1 MPPARMRNHLTRV
14 NVNHH
19 NLCARGASV
28 LLCAARMNA
37 DTTALLA
44 QLVPRSYVEQG
55 MQSLRSREKMLRT
68 LLAQRRLPEAGFDH
82 STIEWLLNTL
92 ALMDSNNFP
101 GRAGCGEREARIA
114 CPLVARRHWGLGH
127 GIGRSG
133 DVGAV
138 QPKAA
143 GSSACAQLTH
153 ALMLDAIKLSGV
165 RSTKACVVLPVAT
178 GMSLVLVLMSLR
190 KRRPSTARYVVWSRI
205 DQKSCFKAMCSAG
218 FTPVVIELVQEGDE
232 LRTDVDAIERAV
244 RELGA
249 ESVLCVVTTSSCF
262 APRGIDRLPDVARL
276 CCELGVA
283 HVVNNAYGLQSK
295 RVCNVLN
302 EACTQSSAAGGELIF
317 IQSTDKNFC
326 VPVGGSIVA
335 ATSKA
340 AISAVCQSYPGR
352 ASIAPLLDVFITLL
366 HWGRAGYAEALR
378 KREAL
383 APYLHAQL
391 TAVAA
396 AAGERVLH
404 TPHNP
409 ISLAFTLANQ
419 LGGGGG
425 GVAADAAAPPL
436 LPTSDLGALTEIG
449 AMLFKRNISG
459 TRVVIPGVAKIIE
472 GFEFANYGSHTN
484 GRVVPYLTAACN
496 IGMTKEEVDSFIAV
510 LGKVLAKFRKR
521 HT

>member
-1 MPPARMRNHLTRV
+1 MHTTYPFSLAR
-14 NVNHH
+14 
-19 NLCARGASV
+19 AA
-28 LLCAARMNA
+28 LLLSAAQMNA

-68 LLAQRRLPEAGFDH
+68 LLAQRRLPETGFDD
-82 STIEWLLNTL
+82 STIDWLLNTL

-143 GSSACAQLTH
+143 GSSVCAQLTH

-190 KRRPSTARYVVWSRI
+190 KRRPSAARYVVWSRI

-249 ESVLCVVTTSSCF
+249 DSVLCVVTTSSCF

-276 CCELGVA
+276 CCDLGVA

-302 EACTQSSAAGGELIF
+302 EACVQSRAAGGDLIF

-391 TAVAA
+391 SAVAA
-396 AAGERVLH
+396 AAGERVLN

-419 LGGGGG
+419 LGGGGE
-425 GVAADAAAPPL
+425 AAGDAAAPPPAAL
-436 LPTSDLGALTEIG
+436 DDLGALTEIG

-459 TRVVIPGVAKIIE
+459 TRVVVPGVAKIVE
-472 GFEFANYGSHTN
+472 GFEFAHYGSHTN
-484 GRVVPYLTAACN
+484 APMVPYLTAACN
-496 IGMTKEEVDSFIAV
+496 IGMTKEEVDSFVAV
-510 LGKVLAKFRKR
+510 LGKVLVKFRKR
-521 HT
+521 HAVE